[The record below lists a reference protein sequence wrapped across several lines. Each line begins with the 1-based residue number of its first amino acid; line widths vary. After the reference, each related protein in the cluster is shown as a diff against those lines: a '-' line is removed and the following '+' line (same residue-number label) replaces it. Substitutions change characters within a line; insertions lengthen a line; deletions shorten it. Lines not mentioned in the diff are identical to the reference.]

1 MKCVLDRLEECVLPR
16 VSKPNRYLSPFPGG
30 ALAGFDSA
38 SARLCLVIPEPI
50 ERALSRAA
58 AATFLDALQQAALSN
73 DSVLVDVCFAPAAD
87 LAQELPLHG
96 MPLFGLGARR
106 ALGEYDV
113 LVALP
118 FAALQLPDLVTML
131 RLGGVSPRASERGGQ
146 APALLLAGS
155 LSNSPGAAMPY
166 FDAALVGDPEAFADD
181 IVRLARAWRASPA
194 ADRHALLAAHAAE
207 TGWHVPAPPN
217 TPPAR
222 VSARWLTTPPS
233 CSREPLMPHVELEV
247 NGLVVEAARPTG
259 ANDPAFASAPGRA
272 HSIETLLVDIERSLA
287 FTGHGEILLQSTAA
301 SSAADLVPILEALNQ
316 RFGAQGMEVRSD
328 VVDLAALAPA
338 AARELRKGRRSALAF
353 APLAPSVRLRAEMG
367 RPLSR
372 ERLIQAVDTA
382 WRGGWA
388 ALRFQVLVGLP
399 GESESDHEEWMETMD
414 AAATARGK
422 EARAPKLA
430 LVLVPFIPRPHTR
443 WQGESVLEVSACE
456 EIAAKWRRRLQRAKV
471 KVQLR
476 SPYAAA
482 VEAAL
487 LRGEAALADVIE
499 EISAMGVRDQA
510 DAELFDAPRWEEAW
524 ARRGPGTPLGSA
536 PATTPWAFIDLDVP
550 AQRGE
555 RGEFRERDGQA
566 ARGAGEEAV
575 SEGRDAS
582 AESAGRRPRR
592 GTRGREARQ
601 ADRYRLRFSK
611 SEPMRFTAHLD
622 VTRAFERALR
632 RAQLPVATSQGKD
645 RRPKVSFGPPL
656 PLGMTSAAEY
666 FDVTFARDVPED
678 FAQAL
683 NRMLPEGLA
692 VTAAAP
698 VRTDPESLNSAI
710 QIADYEVSFPDV
722 LIDGAFGGMDFDE
735 LRDRLERG
743 AARILAADDLPV
755 TKVRGEETRTFN
767 ARPSLI
773 RADVVRDDGGRPLL
787 ALRVT
792 LGQADSARPELLT
805 AALCDWADLD
815 ERLLRI
821 HRGRLAIPGRS
832 ELLDPLDVVASG
844 FAWWQ
849 QPVRGGTV
857 R

>member
-1 MKCVLDRLEECVLPR
+1 
-16 VSKPNRYLSPFPGG
+16 
-30 ALAGFDSA
+30 
-38 SARLCLVIPEPI
+38 
-50 ERALSRAA
+50 
-58 AATFLDALQQAALSN
+58 
-73 DSVLVDVCFAPAAD
+73 
-87 LAQELPLHG
+87 
-96 MPLFGLGARR
+96 
-106 ALGEYDV
+106 
-113 LVALP
+113 
-118 FAALQLPDLVTML
+118 
-131 RLGGVSPRASERGGQ
+131 
-146 APALLLAGS
+146 
-155 LSNSPGAAMPY
+155 
-166 FDAALVGDPEAFADD
+166 
-181 IVRLARAWRASPA
+181 
-194 ADRHALLAAHAAE
+194 
-207 TGWHVPAPPN
+207 
-217 TPPAR
+217 
-222 VSARWLTTPPS
+222 
-233 CSREPLMPHVELEV
+233 
-247 NGLVVEAARPTG
+247 
-259 ANDPAFASAPGRA
+259 
-272 HSIETLLVDIERSLA
+272 
-287 FTGHGEILLQSTAA
+287 
-301 SSAADLVPILEALNQ
+301 
-316 RFGAQGMEVRSD
+316 
-328 VVDLAALAPA
+328 
-338 AARELRKGRRSALAF
+338 
-353 APLAPSVRLRAEMG
+353 
-367 RPLSR
+367 
-372 ERLIQAVDTA
+372 
-382 WRGGWA
+382 
-388 ALRFQVLVGLP
+388 
-399 GESESDHEEWMETMD
+399 
-414 AAATARGK
+414 
-422 EARAPKLA
+422 
-430 LVLVPFIPRPHTR
+430 
-443 WQGESVLEVSACE
+443 
-456 EIAAKWRRRLQRAKV
+456 V

-476 SPYAAA
+476 SPHAAA

-524 ARRGPGTPLGSA
+524 TRRGPGAALGSA
-536 PATTPWAFIDLDVP
+536 PATTPWAFIDLHAP

-575 SEGRDAS
+575 SEGHDAP
-582 AESAGRRPRR
+582 ADTAGRRPRR

-743 AARILAADDLPV
+743 VARILAADDLPV